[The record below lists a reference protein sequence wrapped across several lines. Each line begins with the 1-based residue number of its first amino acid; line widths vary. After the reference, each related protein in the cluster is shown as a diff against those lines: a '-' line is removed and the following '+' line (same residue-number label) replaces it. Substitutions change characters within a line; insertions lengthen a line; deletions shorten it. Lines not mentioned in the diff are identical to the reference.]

1 MSLDYLFKPKSI
13 AIVGASGDIQKTAG
27 LPAHYLIKSGFTG
40 NIFLVNPRYTELMG
54 MRCYS
59 SISEIP
65 QAPDMAIILLGAKS
79 SVTAVKELA
88 EKGCKAAIVLAS
100 GFAELGEAGL
110 ELQQALLEARGTMRI
125 LGPNTIG
132 LVNITDNI
140 PLSASSALETGKI
153 ASGSVAI
160 ISQSGG
166 IVGSLLSRSNAGGIG
181 LSKLVATSNEAD
193 LDVADMVN
201 YLVEDASTKI
211 IVLYIEGLR
220 SPEKF
225 QKAAKRA
232 NLAGKPVIVFKIG
245 RSEGGARSAA
255 SHTGAMAGEDR
266 VYEQYFLQNRTIRA
280 QTFADL
286 VDLPVALG
294 SQSIGSQVKE
304 RALHGKRIAILT
316 SSGGAGTLIADN
328 LGMLGFQTPLP
339 DEMTAQQLRNLDKNL
354 PIDLGNNPIDVT
366 LAGLKPDL
374 LRQIIA
380 ILVDSPSY
388 DAIVVVVGSSALA
401 MPDLMADAIGSV
413 NQTKP
418 IFAYISPYAPE
429 LTKRFIQRGIAAF
442 QSPEGCAKGLAALW
456 QISHWPD
463 LMPELTSQ
471 TYERVALG
479 AQNYQGTLNES
490 ESKALFKKFHIPV
503 AHEKVILTAEDAV
516 DFYRYSEQKVVLKI
530 LSADILHKTEVGG
543 VAVGVSVSEL
553 SHSMALMKER
563 VEKNT
568 GKPITQFVIQEMETA
583 ELEMIVGVRKDIL
596 GMVLM
601 VGAGGVR
608 AEIDQDSAIYILPT
622 EPFKTIT
629 REIILGMLQ
638 SLKIWPLLQGFRGS
652 SQLDIEALISVI
664 QQVAILAAQFRDNL
678 LEAEINPL
686 FVRKKNEGVVAVDGV
701 VILNP

>member
-1 MSLDYLFKPKSI
+1 
-13 AIVGASGDIQKTAG
+13 
-27 LPAHYLIKSGFTG
+27 
-40 NIFLVNPRYTELMG
+40 
-54 MRCYS
+54 
-59 SISEIP
+59 
-65 QAPDMAIILLGAKS
+65 
-79 SVTAVKELA
+79 
-88 EKGCKAAIVLAS
+88 
-100 GFAELGEAGL
+100 
-110 ELQQALLEARGTMRI
+110 
-125 LGPNTIG
+125 
-132 LVNITDNI
+132 
-140 PLSASSALETGKI
+140 
-153 ASGSVAI
+153 
-160 ISQSGG
+160 
-166 IVGSLLSRSNAGGIG
+166 
-181 LSKLVATSNEAD
+181 
-193 LDVADMVN
+193 
-201 YLVEDASTKI
+201 
-211 IVLYIEGLR
+211 
-220 SPEKF
+220 
-225 QKAAKRA
+225 
-232 NLAGKPVIVFKIG
+232 
-245 RSEGGARSAA
+245 
-255 SHTGAMAGEDR
+255 
-266 VYEQYFLQNRTIRA
+266 
-280 QTFADL
+280 
-286 VDLPVALG
+286 
-294 SQSIGSQVKE
+294 
-304 RALHGKRIAILT
+304 
-316 SSGGAGTLIADN
+316 
-328 LGMLGFQTPLP
+328 
-339 DEMTAQQLRNLDKNL
+339 
-354 PIDLGNNPIDVT
+354 
-366 LAGLKPDL
+366 
-374 LRQIIA
+374 
-380 ILVDSPSY
+380 
-388 DAIVVVVGSSALA
+388 

-429 LTKRFIQRGIAAF
+429 LTNRFIQRGIAAF
-442 QSPEGCAKGLAALW
+442 QSPEACAKGLSALW

-463 LMPELTSQ
+463 LMPDLTSQ
-471 TYERVALG
+471 TFERVALG

-543 VAVGVSVSEL
+543 VAVGVSISEL

-629 REIILGMLQ
+629 REIILGMLE

-652 SQLDIEALISVI
+652 TQLDIEALISVV

-686 FVRKKNEGVVAVDGV
+686 FVRKQNEGVVAVDGV